1 LSQEKVLK
9 TLGDLG
15 LTRLDSKI
23 YVYLAKRGPQKGKD
37 ISKALKIQKYQL
49 YRSLKK
55 LQSKAIVSATLEHP
69 ARFSAVSF
77 EKVLDLVF
85 ILVSICTV

>member
-1 LSQEKVLK
+1 LSQERVLK

-23 YVYLAKRGPQKGKD
+23 YVYLSKRGPQKGKE

-49 YRSLKK
+49 YRSLRSCRVRQ
-55 LQSKAIVSATLEHP
+55 L
-69 ARFSAVSF
+69 
-77 EKVLDLVF
+77 
-85 ILVSICTV
+85 